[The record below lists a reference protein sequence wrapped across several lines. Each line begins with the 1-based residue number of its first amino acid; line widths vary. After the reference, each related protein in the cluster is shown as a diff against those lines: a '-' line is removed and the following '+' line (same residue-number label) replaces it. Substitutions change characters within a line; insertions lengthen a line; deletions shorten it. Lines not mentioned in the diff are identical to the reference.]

1 MMGSLL
7 RLKRESDSSFH
18 HISTLLYGCVWS
30 EYQRRS
36 PDPRTPQSRRSP
48 RAWERRDIPAS
59 RGSSWE
65 RDMFH
70 GIRLLFCT
78 FKEGTVI
85 RGDIVAGEKTF
96 CCWQAHAVRRAGAL
110 SDIIP
115 EGMETGLPTLLSL
128 EGPVAARENA
138 TRRYTRENTME
149 SKH

>member
-1 MMGSLL
+1 ML
-7 RLKRESDSSFH
+7 
-18 HISTLLYGCVWS
+18 
-30 EYQRRS
+30 
-36 PDPRTPQSRRSP
+36 
-48 RAWERRDIPAS
+48 
-59 RGSSWE
+59 
-65 RDMFH
+65 H

-96 CCWQAHAVRRAGAL
+96 YCWQAHAVRRAAL

-149 SKH
+149 SKR

>member
-1 MMGSLL
+1 MSGASISADPPT
-7 RLKRESDSSFH
+7 RE
-18 HISTLLYGCVWS
+18 
-30 EYQRRS
+30 
-36 PDPRTPQSRRSP
+36 PQSQGGVHAPGNGGIFR
-48 RAWERRDIPAS
+48 

-65 RDMFH
+65 KDMLH

-128 EGPVAARENA
+128 EGPVAARETA
-138 TRRYTRENTME
+138 TRRYTRENTVE

>member
-1 MMGSLL
+1 
-7 RLKRESDSSFH
+7 
-18 HISTLLYGCVWS
+18 
-30 EYQRRS
+30 
-36 PDPRTPQSRRSP
+36 
-48 RAWERRDIPAS
+48 
-59 RGSSWE
+59 
-65 RDMFH
+65 MFH

-96 CCWQAHAVRRAGAL
+96 YCWQAHAVRRAGAL